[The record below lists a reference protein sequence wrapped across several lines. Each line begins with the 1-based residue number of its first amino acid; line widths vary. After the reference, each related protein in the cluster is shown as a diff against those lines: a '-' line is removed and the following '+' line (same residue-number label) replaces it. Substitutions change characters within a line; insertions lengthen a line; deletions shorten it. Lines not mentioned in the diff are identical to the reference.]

1 MKNSERLL
9 LFDAHALIYRAFY
22 AFPDLMFNGQLLNA
36 VYGFNR
42 ILLTV
47 LRNYEPD
54 YVAIAFDHRDKTFRH
69 KTFDGYKA
77 QRKKM
82 PEELQP
88 QIKIVKETVD
98 ALNIPRFEV
107 TGYEADDLI
116 GTIAKKEQS
125 VDILI
130 VTGDKDLLQLVTER
144 IHVLIPARSKKKG
157 DMEYDPLLVSESM
170 GVTPEQVT
178 DLKAL
183 MGDSSDNI
191 PGVKG
196 IGKKT
201 ATSLIQAFSSI
212 EELYKRLHSV
222 EKDELPM
229 RLTPSVFKK
238 LTEGK
243 NDALLSK
250 ELVTI
255 QQGAP
260 INFKLEDC
268 RLNGYKKQEAIDL
281 YNRLGFRSLIQLL
294 PADDFELGVQDAL
307 FG

>member
-22 AFPDLMFNGQLLNA
+22 AFPDLRFNGQLLNA

-88 QIKIVKETVD
+88 QIEIVKETVD
-98 ALNIPRFEV
+98 ALNIPRFEIA
-107 TGYEADDLI
+107 GYEADDLI

-130 VTGDKDLLQLVTER
+130 VTGDKDLLQLVSER

-157 DMEYDPLLVSESM
+157 DMEYDPALVSESM
-170 GVTPEQVT
+170 GVTPGQVT

-212 EELYKRLHSV
+212 EELYKQLHSV

-294 PADDFELGVQDAL
+294 PADDFELGVQEAL
-307 FG
+307 L